1 MNPPIQLSV
10 REKDSGGPVA
20 SVVTL
25 NPSGSQLDGND
36 QVLILIHG
44 FDNSF
49 TDAVNSYNTFLGHL
63 STDFP
68 TYFGQVAEF
77 YWPGDSLIRIIS
89 VLSYPAQIQPAIDSA
104 QRLSTYLWNLKGA
117 RNGPMEISFV
127 GHSLGCRVVL
137 ELLALWTGGMP
148 PNIRLG
154 TVVLM
159 AAAVLV
165 KHVDQGGQLRAAATL
180 ADDEVVLC
188 SKGDPVLHW
197 AFPLGE
203 SVAREGFF
211 PTAVGRFGGPN
222 QTWGASLP
230 MFDSGRPY
238 THGSYWPG
246 DESANAVAVAL
257 GGAPSRLIATAGIAE
272 NGLAPENV
280 ISSRGTPVHSLSVR
294 PAFS

>member
-1 MNPPIQLSV
+1 MASTVSL
-10 REKDSGGPVA
+10 SGG
-20 SVVTL
+20 
-25 NPSGSQLDGND
+25 QLDGSD
-36 QVLILIHG
+36 SVLILVHG
-44 FDNSF
+44 YDNSLK
-49 TDAVNSYNTFLGHL
+49 DAATSYSTFINDLIAK
-63 STDFP
+63 FP
-68 TYFGQVAEF
+68 TYIGQIAEF
-77 YWPGDSLIRIIS
+77 YWPGDSPIRIIS
-89 VLSYPAQIQPAIDSA
+89 VLSFPDHIQPAIESA
-104 QRLSTYLWNLKGA
+104 QRLSAYLWNLKGA

-180 ADDEVVLC
+180 IDDELVLS

-203 SVAREGFF
+203 TAAREGFF
-211 PTAVGRFGGPN
+211 PTAVGRLGGP
-222 QTWGASLP
+222 QRTWKTSLP
-230 MFDSGRPY
+230 MFESGKPY

-257 GGAPSRLIATAGIAE
+257 GGAPPGLIATTGIVE
-272 NGLAPENV
+272 NAPAPANV
-280 ISSRGTPVHSLSVR
+280 VSSRETPIRSL
-294 PAFS
+294 PAQLAFA